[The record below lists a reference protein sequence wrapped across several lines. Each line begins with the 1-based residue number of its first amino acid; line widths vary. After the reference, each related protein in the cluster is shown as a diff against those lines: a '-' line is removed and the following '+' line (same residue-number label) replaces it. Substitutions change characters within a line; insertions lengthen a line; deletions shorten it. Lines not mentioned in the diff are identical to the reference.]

1 MWKLKQEL
9 TSWIE
14 LGNRERRRRRLR
26 RRRGI
31 GAEEE
36 RDASF
41 VEEESS
47 NAELEEDLRPGFG
60 VVDAHEGIP

>member
-1 MWKLKQEL
+1 MKQEL

-14 LGNRERRRRRLR
+14 LGNRERRRR

>member
-1 MWKLKQEL
+1 MKQEL

-14 LGNRERRRRRLR
+14 LGNRKRR

-36 RDASF
+36 RDAGF

-60 VVDAHEGIP
+60 VVDTHEGIP